1 VARRSLEH
9 WATGVTAGAALL
21 LQSALPAFA
30 DPPSEPQP
38 SEAKPA
44 AILVPA
50 LEPLDGRNS
59 WLRRNF
65 HIQKSAGFGYT
76 QHFHMS
82 DKDIVFKVQGPVLRK
97 QKALGLTFKIDF

>member
-30 DPPSEPQP
+30 EPPSEAQP
-38 SEAKPA
+38 YEEPA
-44 AILVPA
+44 TVILVPA
-50 LEPLDGRNS
+50 AEPLGGRSS
-59 WLRRNF
+59 WLRQNF

-76 QHFHMS
+76 QHFRVS
-82 DKDIVFKVQGPVLRK
+82 DKDFVFKVQGPVLRK
-97 QKALGLTFKIDF
+97 QKALGLTFKVRF